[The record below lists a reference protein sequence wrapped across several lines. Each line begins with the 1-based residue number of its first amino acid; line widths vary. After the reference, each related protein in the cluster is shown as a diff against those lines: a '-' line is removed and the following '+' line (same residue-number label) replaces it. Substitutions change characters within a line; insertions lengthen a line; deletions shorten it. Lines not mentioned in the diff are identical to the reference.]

1 MSPSAKRALFSPSP
15 ARKRSRTTK
24 TVVVRAR
31 GESKY
36 DDQTLALASS
46 YAMVSIPLS
55 IPQGDG
61 NHERVGDKLRITAIE
76 VRYDLSAAVTRDF
89 GAVIR
94 LLIPKD
100 PSTSPGVYLPSA
112 GYAPETETQLHE
124 EYLAPG
130 SSMTGM
136 FRWKGP
142 LNVAYSAGSSNALKN
157 NVHVQIVSSASSV
170 TLANAAQ
177 VRTWYTD
184 N

>member
-36 DDQTLALASS
+36 DDQTLSLASS
-46 YAMVSIPLS
+46 YAMASIPLS

-61 NHERVGDKLRITAIE
+61 RDQRIGDKLRITAIE
-76 VRYDLSAAVTRDF
+76 VRYDLTAAVTRDSA
-89 GAVIR
+89 AVIR

-100 PSTSPGVYLPSA
+100 PSATPSVNLPSS
-112 GYAPETETQLHE
+112 GYSASTETQLHE

-136 FRWKGP
+136 IRWKGP
-142 LNVAYSAGSSNALKN
+142 LNVVYSPGTSTALKN

-177 VRTWYTD
+177 IRTWYVD
-184 N
+184 